1 MNRIHTRLGSTS
13 AECSS
18 RSAFTI
24 LEVIVAVG
32 ILLGA
37 LTAIVQLISTG
48 TRSSVLGELRGQ
60 AVILAETKM
69 NEAIAGVVPLQS
81 SPAEEFEE
89 APEWTWELTTETSS
103 LSDVLSVTV
112 TVTHEAESET
122 EGERHTYSITRMVRD
137 PQIFLDAALGE

>member
-1 MNRIHTRLGSTS
+1 MKLMR
-13 AECSS
+13 SS
-18 RSAFTI
+18 LETPRSGKPHRGAFTI

-37 LTAIVQLISTG
+37 LTAIIQLISTG
-48 TRSSVLGELRGQ
+48 TRASIQGKFRAE

-81 SPAEEFEE
+81 SAADTIED
-89 APEWTWELTTETSS
+89 APEWTWEMTTETSS
-103 LSDVLSVTV
+103 LSDVLTVTV
-112 TVTHEAESET
+112 TVSRESESEV
-122 EGERHTYSITRMVRD
+122 EGHSYSITRMVRD